1 MQVDLTADVDFA
13 NLKRAVEPM
22 AEEGH
27 GLACFGPVG
36 QGYFLHHMGCS
47 ARLEQLLESP
57 DLSDDAAEAMV
68 DGYTRLVDGEQMGT
82 RYKVLALVDG
92 VQAKSSGPPPGGFV
106 EDPATKKKP
115 TAGRKGTPSTAS
127 AATSIHMGSVDGD
140 GGRIMK

>member
-1 MQVDLTADVDFA
+1 MDLTADVDFA

-22 AEEGH
+22 SEEAN
-27 GLACFGPVG
+27 GLACYGPIG

-68 DGYTRLVDGEQMGT
+68 DGYTRLVDGEQMGV

-92 VQAKSSGPPPGGFV
+92 VQAKGSGPPPGGFV
-106 EDPATKKKP
+106 DDPATQKGQ
-115 TAGRKGTPSTAS
+115 AGRKGTAAVAVAAAAS
-127 AATSIHMGSVDGD
+127 AATGSVEGNT
-140 GGRIMK
+140 GGIIK